1 MTTIKTPIAQYT
13 LRDDGIV
20 VARSINPGA
29 PRTRAAA
36 AATLDALAGL
46 IEQRRPT
53 LWDQRATPRLEPEV
67 WIELISRIAGM
78 TVALAIVTDE
88 GARGKFVAYSEAIGA
103 LLIPTREF
111 VAEEPAIAW
120 LLQFTES

>member
-1 MTTIKTPIAQYT
+1 
-13 LRDDGIV
+13 
-20 VARSINPGA
+20 
-29 PRTRAAA
+29 
-36 AATLDALAGL
+36 
-46 IEQRRPT
+46 
-53 LWDQRATPRLEPEV
+53 
-67 WIELISRIAGM
+67 M